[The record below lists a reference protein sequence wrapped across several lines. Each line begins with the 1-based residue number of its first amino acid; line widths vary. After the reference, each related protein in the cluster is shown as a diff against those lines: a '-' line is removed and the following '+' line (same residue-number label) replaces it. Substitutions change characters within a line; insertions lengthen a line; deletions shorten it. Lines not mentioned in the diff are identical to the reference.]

1 MRVLGIDPG
10 TIAMGY
16 GLVEGSEPPTLLDC
30 GVLTAP
36 RRTAPPGRLAHLYEE
51 LEAVIDRL
59 HPQEVAIEEPFTA
72 KNPRSALAVG
82 QAQGIAILAAAR
94 RGLPVYQYSPAQ
106 VKQSVTNYG
115 SSSKEQVQEMVRIIL
130 RLPHPPRPS
139 DAADALAV
147 ALCHLQKS
155 QLDRLLG
162 EVKK

>member
-16 GLVEGSEPPTLLDC
+16 GLVEGPESATMLDC
-30 GVLTAP
+30 GVLTVS
-36 RRTAPPGRLAHLYEE
+36 RGTSPPLRLAGLYEK

-59 HPQEVAIEEPFTA
+59 QPQEVAIEEPFVA

-82 QAQGIAILAAAR
+82 RAQGIAILAAAR

-106 VKQSVTNYG
+106 VKLSVANYG
-115 SSSKEQVQEMVRIIL
+115 TSSKEQVQEMVRMIL
-130 RLPHPPRPS
+130 RLSQPLRSS

-147 ALCHLQKS
+147 ALCHLQHS
-155 QLDRLLG
+155 RLDHLLS
-162 EVKK
+162 EARV